1 MNPYHYTECGL
12 DNIIIEA
19 DLIAIDD
26 KGEKI
31 VTIPAIGQ
39 LHNIIAQGLVA
50 QENAL
55 SGTEIRFLRTEMGM
69 TQAELAQLLHRD
81 TQTVGRWERGEV
93 ALDATQD
100 IFIRQLAAEKLLLLL
115 ETSVERQ
122 SRKVTPKAHR
132 KPIHILLTKNK
143 KAPYKLV
150 A

>member
-19 DLIAIDD
+19 DFIAIDD
-26 KGEKI
+26 QGEEV
-31 VTIPAIGQ
+31 VTIPAIGH
-39 LHNIIAQGLVA
+39 LHNIIAQGLIA

-81 TQTVGRWERGEV
+81 TQTVGRWERGAV
-93 ALDATQD
+93 ALDATPD
-100 IFIRQLAAEKLLLLL
+100 IVIRQLAAEKLRLLL
-115 ETSVERQ
+115 ETSIEKQ
-122 SRKVTPKAHR
+122 SRKVTPKAYR
-132 KPIHILLTKNK
+132 EPIHIQLTKNK

>member
-19 DLIAIDD
+19 DLIAIED

-100 IFIRQLAAEKLLLLL
+100 IFIRQLAAEKLQLFI
-115 ETSVERQ
+115 EKSVERQ
-122 SRKVTPKAHR
+122 SRKVTPKAYR
-132 KPIHILLTKNK
+132 EPIHIQLTKNK

>member
-100 IFIRQLAAEKLLLLL
+100 IFIRQLAAEKLQLFI
-115 ETSVERQ
+115 EKSVERQ
-122 SRKVTPKAHR
+122 SRKVTPKA
-132 KPIHILLTKNK
+132 
-143 KAPYKLV
+143 Y
-150 A
+150 

>member
-100 IFIRQLAAEKLLLLL
+100 IFIRQLAAEKLQLFIQK
-115 ETSVERQ
+115 SVERQ
-122 SRKVTPKAHR
+122 SRKVTPKAYR
-132 KPIHILLTKNK
+132 EPIHIQLTKNK

>member
-19 DLIAIDD
+19 DLLAIDD

-39 LHNIIAQGLVA
+39 LHNIIAQGLIA

-100 IFIRQLAAEKLLLLL
+100 IFIRQLAAEKLQLLL
-115 ETSVERQ
+115 EPSVEMQ

-132 KPIHILLTKNK
+132 EPIHIQLTKNK
-143 KAPYKLV
+143 KTPYKLV

>member
-55 SGTEIRFLRTEMGM
+55 SGKEIRFLRTEMGM

-100 IFIRQLAAEKLLLLL
+100 IFIRQLAAEKLQLFI
-115 ETSVERQ
+115 EKSVERQ
-122 SRKVTPKAHR
+122 SRKVTPKAYR
-132 KPIHILLTKNK
+132 EPIHIQLTKNK

>member
-1 MNPYHYTECGL
+1 M
-12 DNIIIEA
+12 
-19 DLIAIDD
+19 
-26 KGEKI
+26 
-31 VTIPAIGQ
+31 TIPAIGQ

-100 IFIRQLAAEKLLLLL
+100 IFIRQLAAEKLQLFI
-115 ETSVERQ
+115 EKSVERQ
-122 SRKVTPKAHR
+122 SRKVTPKAYR
-132 KPIHILLTKNK
+132 EPIHIQLTKNK

>member
-19 DLIAIDD
+19 DFITIDD
-26 KGEKI
+26 QGEEV
-31 VTIPAIGQ
+31 VTIPAIGH
-39 LHNIIAQGLVA
+39 LHNIIAQGLIA

-93 ALDATQD
+93 ALDATPD
-100 IFIRQLAAEKLLLLL
+100 IVIRQLAAEKLRLLL
-115 ETSVERQ
+115 ETSIEKQ
-122 SRKVTPKAHR
+122 SRKVTPKAYR
-132 KPIHILLTKNK
+132 EPIHIQLTKNK

>member
-100 IFIRQLAAEKLLLLL
+100 IFIRQLAAEKLRLFI
-115 ETSVERQ
+115 EKSVERQ
-122 SRKVTPKAHR
+122 SRKVTPKAYR
-132 KPIHILLTKNK
+132 EPIHIQLTKNK

>member
-19 DLIAIDD
+19 DLLAIDD

-39 LHNIIAQGLVA
+39 LHNIIAQGLIA

-100 IFIRQLAAEKLLLLL
+100 IFIRQLAAEKLQLLL
-115 ETSVERQ
+115 EPSVEMQ
-122 SRKVTPKAHR
+122 SRKVKPKAHR
-132 KPIHILLTKNK
+132 VPIHIQLTKNK
-143 KAPYKLV
+143 KTPYKLV